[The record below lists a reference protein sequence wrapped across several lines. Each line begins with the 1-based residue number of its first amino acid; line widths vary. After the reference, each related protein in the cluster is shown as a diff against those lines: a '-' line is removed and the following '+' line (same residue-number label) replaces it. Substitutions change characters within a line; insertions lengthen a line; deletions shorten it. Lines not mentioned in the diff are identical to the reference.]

1 MDDKV
6 SFTDALQGLSE
17 FWSQEVLA
25 EANGTLIKVAKGTG
39 STRWH
44 VHDDQDETFILIEG
58 DLTVQLRDHDVVLR
72 PGDLFV
78 VPKGVEHC
86 PETATEARFIILG
99 TSVTSTAAG
108 GKPDWSVNGG
118 TLDPS
123 ASASS

>member
-6 SFTDALQGLSE
+6 SFTDALEGLSE

-25 EANGTLIKVAKGTG
+25 EANGTLIKVAKGIG

-44 VHDDQDETFILIEG
+44 THDDQDETFILIEG
-58 DLTVQLRDHDVVLR
+58 ELTVQLRDHDVALR

-86 PETATEARFIILG
+86 PETTTEARFIILG
-99 TSVTSTAAG
+99 TSVTSNAAG
-108 GKPDWSVNGG
+108 GKPDWSIGGG
-118 TLDPS
+118 TPDPN